1 MGTWVFRFS
10 NFQAGG
16 ARGET
21 SPLTSLFIHWMGAL
35 LPMGH
40 PIKLPFPPGAG
51 LIPCA
56 PHGNFQG
63 CDMGACNRGTHK
75 PSSRG
80 HGWRWTN
87 PPCISL
93 LVFLFYFLLSFIFS
107 FQILLLHQPD

>member
-16 ARGET
+16 AGEET

-63 CDMGACNRGTHK
+63 CDMGACNRGARE
-75 PSSRG
+75 PC
-80 HGWRWTN
+80 WDQLPWAN

-93 LVFLFYFLLSFIFS
+93 LVFLFYFLLYFKIS
-107 FQILLLHQPD
+107 FQILLLRQPD